1 MADPF
6 EVLGIPR
13 NASRTEIEA
22 AYNRLAEI
30 YNPDRFQEFGSGA
43 RQEAQNRM
51 AALAVAKEELLSR
64 RKFVPGVPHVTIPR
78 RDLILLLVIAT
89 AFALA
94 LIVILPRIL

>member
-6 EVLGIPR
+6 EVLGLPR
-13 NASRTEIEA
+13 NATRTEIEA
-22 AYNRLAEI
+22 AYERLAEI

-43 RQEAQNRM
+43 RQEAQSRM

-64 RKFVPGVPHVTIPR
+64 RKFVPGIPHVTIPR

-89 AFALA
+89 VFGLA
-94 LIVILPRIL
+94 LMLILPRVL